1 MSKLIQA
8 DLLTKHNLIIE
19 NIFSDLAVLSMG
31 LGQDSHTILFK
42 IVHDPEFR
50 ARYAPHKLLVLFA
63 DTGNEHPHTYQY
75 MNEVTIPFCKK
86 HNIEFVSITNDM
98 GYHGNTWQSLTGQW
112 ESGNP
117 TIGSVAY
124 PKTCTHNLK
133 LIPQYRFV
141 EEYIAKNYPEIVNNN
156 RKKGYVQFAKY
167 YGKIRWLVGI
177 AKGEES
183 RVADAEAET
192 ALWKKQAVVV
202 EYPLIDIGFDRTSC
216 QKYINSLNYPLP
228 MPSNCMFCPYGSAG
242 LELLWM
248 YHNYPDRFDEWVA
261 LEQKKLDAHPDVEK
275 NLGVSGRLHKSGERK
290 GTAVTLLDALEEAK
304 IKFPNATLEDL
315 QDYKWSHGH
324 CMSSWK

>member
-1 MSKLIQA
+1 MSKVPEL
-8 DLLTKHNLIIE
+8 NFFIE
-19 NIFSDLAVLSMG
+19 NTFSNLTILSMG

-42 IVHDPEFR
+42 IVHDPEFK

-75 MNEVTIPFCKK
+75 MNEVTIPFCEK
-86 HNIEFVSITNDM
+86 HNIEFISITNDM

-141 EEYIAKNYPEIVNNN
+141 EEYISKNYPGIVNNN

-192 ALWKKQAVVV
+192 ALWKKQAVAV

-216 QKYINSLNYPLP
+216 LKYLTRLSWKIISWT
-228 MPSNCMFCPYGSAG
+228 YGVKGLMLFG
-242 LELLWM
+242 LENGKILSAKKNWLLLTQWQ
-248 YHNYPDRFDEWVA
+248 
-261 LEQKKLDAHPDVEK
+261 L
-275 NLGVSGRLHKSGERK
+275 
-290 GTAVTLLDALEEAK
+290 
-304 IKFPNATLEDL
+304 
-315 QDYKWSHGH
+315 
-324 CMSSWK
+324 